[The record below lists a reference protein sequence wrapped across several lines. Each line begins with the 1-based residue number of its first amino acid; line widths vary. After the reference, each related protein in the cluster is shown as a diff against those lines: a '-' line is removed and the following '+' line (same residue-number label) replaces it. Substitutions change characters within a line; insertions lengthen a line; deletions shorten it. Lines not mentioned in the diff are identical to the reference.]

1 VTSVLINNKPMSE
14 WTLEELMV
22 LLGDEQWRESATIDY
37 KCEFRAS
44 DEGFKK
50 DVCAF
55 ANAQGGYLFF
65 GIGEDDGVPVEIAGI
80 ENVGLDKF
88 NLAISNALSASIEP
102 SRPAYESHVIPV
114 GENLCVLI
122 VHVFEGVSKPY
133 RVRSEG
139 RFWIRGNAG
148 NEFMS
153 YKTIEDLFLRTN
165 MQKDKL
171 QQIVDSRVG
180 YLQREGALSALE
192 YRQRPMFAAHFI
204 PISVVSEH
212 EKRYPLRDLFG
223 KAGALFVPEGEAFGK
238 LFDCPAAQ
246 INMDGL
252 MKLGE
257 ERDAPR
263 HIQLFWNGMVE
274 FGTAALFR
282 QTKEAFFQSTFDPSI
297 VVRLVPEML
306 GATFDYYRQI
316 QMDEPVY
323 IILSIEN
330 AAGWR
335 AVCLHWGIDTVV
347 DRSRLRAYPVR
358 IDDRSAQAV
367 ASAAREILDEFGYL
381 IGESDFSQFLGR
393 GAD

>member
-14 WTLEELMV
+14 WTVEELLV
-22 LLGDEQWRESATIDY
+22 LLGDEQWRESAAIDY
-37 KCEFRAS
+37 KCEFRPR

-102 SRPAYESHVIPV
+102 SRPAYESHVIPL
-114 GENLCVLI
+114 GDNLCVLI

-153 YKTIEDLFLRTN
+153 YKTIEDLFLRTSV
-165 MQKDKL
+165 QKDKL
-171 QQIVDSRVG
+171 QQLIDGRMA
-180 YLQREGALSALE
+180 YLQRESAPAALKYGA
-192 YRQRPMFAAHFI
+192 RPMFAAHFI
-204 PISVVSEH
+204 PISVVSGH
-212 EKRYPLRDLFG
+212 EKRYPLRDLFSRVHEV
-223 KAGALFVPEGEAFGK
+223 FPPEGEAFRK
-238 LFDCPAAQ
+238 LFDCPNAQ

-252 MKLGE
+252 MKLGGSP
-257 ERDAPR
+257 RSAR

-274 FGTAALFR
+274 LATDMLFR
-282 QTKEAFFQSTFDPSI
+282 QAGQPLCFDPAI
-297 VVRLVPEML
+297 LVPLVTEML
-306 GATFDYYRQI
+306 GATAEHYVRLHV
-316 QMDEPVY
+316 DEPVY
-323 IILSIEN
+323 AVLSIEN
-330 AAGWR
+330 AAGWH
-335 AVCLHWGIDTVV
+335 AVCTGWDIAAEV
-347 DRSRLRAYPVR
+347 DRSRLRTYPVR

-367 ASAAREILDEFGYL
+367 LSAAREILDEFGYL
-381 IGESDFSQFLGR
+381 IGESDFGRFL
-393 GAD
+393 DSEE

>member
-1 VTSVLINNKPMSE
+1 MTSVLINNKPMSE

-274 FGTAALFR
+274 MAATGLFQDQNGAGR
-282 QTKEAFFQSTFDPSI
+282 FDPSR
-297 VVRLVPEML
+297 VVALVPQMLEEVLRHYARIEME
-306 GATFDYYRQI
+306 
-316 QMDEPVY
+316 EPFYCV
-323 IILSIEN
+323 LSLEN

-335 AVCLHWGIDTVV
+335 ALCPRWDISAEL
-347 DRSRLRAYPVR
+347 DRERLRAYPVR
-358 IDDRSAQAV
+358 LEDRSEAAV
-367 ASAAREILDEFGYL
+367 TKAAREILDEFGYL
-381 IGESDFSQFLGR
+381 IGESGFGRLLGT
-393 GAD
+393 A